1 MRTVST
7 EDINHMQT
15 ALALAGRGVGMVSP
29 NPAVGC
35 VIVASDGQVAGRG
48 WTQIG
53 GRPHAESEAITR
65 AGEQCRGATAYVTL
79 EPCDHQGGTSACSKA
94 LIKAKIKRVVIA
106 CKDPDPRVAGK
117 GIARLKNAGIEVVQG
132 ILEEKAKNLNT
143 GFFTRLAKGRPLFT
157 LKSAT
162 TLDGR
167 IATRSG
173 QSRWITG
180 PEARATGHMLRARHD
195 AIMIGIGTALVDN
208 PQLTC
213 RLAGMGGYSPRR
225 IITDSTL
232 KLPLSSILVET
243 ANQTP
248 TTILT
253 ATGIDRRKIKAFKKQ
268 GVKIIELTPSLSG
281 RPAPEDMALA
291 LGIEGLNSVLI
302 EGGSKLAGAFIS
314 AGLIDRLAW
323 FHAPKLIGGDGVP
336 SIAAYGLESLKD
348 AQSFQRTAQ
357 YQCGKD
363 IYETYDRRSDT

>member
-1 MRTVST
+1 MSTNTT
-7 EDINHMQT
+7 EDINHMGT
-15 ALALAGRGVGMVSP
+15 ALTLAGRSVGIVSP

-53 GRPHAESEAITR
+53 GRPHAETEAITR

-79 EPCDHQGGTSACSKA
+79 EPCNHQGETPACSKA
-94 LIKAKIKRVVIA
+94 LIKAKIKRVVVA

-117 GIARLKNAGIEVVQG
+117 GIEHLKNAGVDVVQG
-132 ILEEKAKNLNT
+132 ILEEEAENLNA

-173 QSRWITG
+173 QSKWITG
-180 PEARATGHMLRARHD
+180 HEARATGHMLRARHD
-195 AIMIGIGTALVDN
+195 AIMIGIGTALADN

-213 RLAGMGGYSPRR
+213 RIAGMEVYSPRR
-225 IITDSTL
+225 IIIDSTL
-232 KLPLSSILVET
+232 KLPLSSLLVKT
-243 ANQTP
+243 ANQIP
-248 TTILT
+248 TIILT
-253 ATGIDRRKIKAFKKQ
+253 ATGANRKKIKALKKQ
-268 GVKIIELTPSLSG
+268 GVKVIELTPSISSH
-281 RPAPEDMALA
+281 PAPEVMAEV
-291 LGIEGLNSVLI
+291 LGNEGLNSVLI
-302 EGGSKLAGAFIS
+302 EGGSKIAGSFMS

-323 FHAPKLIGGDGVP
+323 FHAPKLIGGDGIP
-336 SIAAYGLESLKD
+336 SIAAYGVESLID
-348 AQSFQRTAQ
+348 AQYFQRTAQ

-363 IYETYDRRSDT
+363 IYETYDRKSDA